1 MTTQPSS
8 RLITLP
14 AAIVIALALLWNL
27 TFSLSAAFPMSLI
40 GVLGRLAIWPA
51 ALVLLIVCAFVFLAY
66 QPRRAFVLPAALLVT
81 LPLQWFFG
89 ATLALQTRLQFIR
102 PQLMA
107 EVQRIH
113 AAAAAGQPQQH
124 GEVRAE
130 YSASPTNPPVAF
142 IDGGLADNWC
152 GYVYDPTGTLD
163 NIVHLRPVPAPASD
177 WFGGRMTSV
186 RRLGGGWFYCSFT

>member
-1 MTTQPSS
+1 MTTRLPRQLFS
-8 RLITLP
+8 RS
-14 AAIVIALALLWNL
+14 AAVVIALVLSWNL
-27 TFSLSAAFPMSLI
+27 AFSLSAAFPVSLL

-51 ALVLLIVCAFVFLAY
+51 AIALLIVSAFVFLAY
-66 QPRRAFVLPAALLVT
+66 QPRRAFVLPAALLTT

-89 ATLALQTRLQFIR
+89 TTLALQTRLEFIR

-113 AAAAAGQPQQH
+113 AAAAAGRQPQD

-130 YSASPTNPPVAF
+130 YSASPTSPPVAF
-142 IDGGLADNWC
+142 IDGGLLDNWS
-152 GYVYDPTGTLD
+152 GYIYDPTATLD
-163 NIVHLRPVPAPASD
+163 NIANLRPVPAPASD